1 MARGVSSL
9 SEPDPLPAYPRTE
22 LQNLH
27 RIAEWQDEIAWEPFG
42 DGVEIHRLYG
52 DGVTGATAALIRF
65 RQAGTVRLH
74 EHAGYEHILVLAGSQ
89 SDQNGTSPV
98 GSLVINPPGSRHSI
112 ISESGCIV
120 LAIYEKPVVFL
131 PADTAA

>member
-1 MARGVSSL
+1 MGLRVSSS
-9 SEPDPLPAYPRTE
+9 SETDPLPTYPRTE
-22 LQNLH
+22 LNNLH

-52 DGVTGATAALIRF
+52 DGISGSTSALIRF
-65 RQAGTVRLH
+65 LKAGKVSLH
-74 EHAGYEHILVLAGSQ
+74 EHPGYEHILVLAGSQ
-89 SDQNGTSPV
+89 TDQNGVSHA

-112 ISESGCIV
+112 VSESGCIV

-131 PADTAA
+131 PA